1 MINPQIWQDVPHEEV
16 RKSKVLSYPIEDAGG
31 DQEPDIAECDEFCI
45 FRLKQRTRWVEVVD
59 AIAEAIL
66 LPFSAPFALSL
77 VEVMPGHIRDQ
88 VGGPAT
94 KLLVDKVEGSRE
106 GCLFG
111 KLVELMQ
118 KVAISRSIIFSGLR
132 HEDHISLHVA
142 RRLVMLAMRDL
153 PREVWHQQSR
163 VADEA
168 DGIVENLAGRER
180 LVSAFVSHD
189 PQPSAKKALHKSVA
203 DPETS
208 SCCR

>member
-1 MINPQIWQDVPHEEV
+1 VINPQIWQDIPHKEV
-16 RKSKVLSYPIEDAGG
+16 RKSKVLSYPVEDAGG

-59 AIAEAIL
+59 TIAEAIL
-66 LPFSAPFALSL
+66 LPFPAPFALFL
-77 VEVMPGHIRDQ
+77 VEIMPGHICDQ

-94 KLLVDKVEGSRE
+94 KLLVDKVEGSSE

-118 KVAISRSIIFSGLR
+118 KVAISRRIIFSCFR

-189 PQPSAKKALHKSVA
+189 PQPSGEKALHESVA
-203 DPETS
+203 GPETS